1 MKLHNKPTRTIPIP
15 VAKIQTTSG
24 LTRGRSVRPPDTILP
39 TVLVMPTTD
48 IKRDAF
54 AADRP
59 RWVPSYKKDM
69 ENHEK

>member
-1 MKLHNKPTRTIPIP
+1 
-15 VAKIQTTSG
+15 
-24 LTRGRSVRPPDTILP
+24 
-39 TVLVMPTTD
+39 MPTTD